1 MSKKINLNPTNMQ
14 DITKLS
20 KIKSSDT
27 KLKKD
32 SLSLLI
38 CITSITF
45 FFTHP
50 IKKEQDPY
58 DWKKGNYENK
68 EIKYCL
74 DPPRYYV

>member
-1 MSKKINLNPTNMQ
+1 MQ

-32 SLSLLI
+32 SVFINLYHKYYF
-38 CITSITF
+38 F
-45 FFTHP
+45 FFTYP
-50 IKKEQDPY
+50 IKKKQDPY
-58 DWKKGNYENK
+58 DWKKGNCENK

-74 DPPRYYV
+74 DPP